1 MSDIETRE
9 IPTRAGLK
17 FTADLAGTIDGP
29 LVLLLHGFPES
40 RHSWRAALPALAAAG
55 YRAIAPD
62 QRGYSPG
69 ARPDPADLSHYA
81 FDRLVADAIE
91 IAAAAGH
98 EGKRFH
104 LVGHDWGGQVSWGVA
119 GKHPERL
126 ASLTILSRP
135 HPSSFRRALLKEDG
149 DQKHRSRHHRAF
161 LDPGTGKMLLEDN
174 ARRLRE
180 GLFGQGVPKAALEEH
195 LSVLGNPEA
204 LEAAL
209 AWYRANK
216 GLAADIGTIQVP
228 TLYIWGDADATVGP
242 DAAYGTG
249 EFVGAAY
256 AMEVLPGVGHFVMD
270 QAPAKATE
278 LMLAHL
284 KKHPV

>member
-1 MSDIETRE
+1 VDSTGIKTRS
-9 IPTRAGLK
+9 GLT
-17 FTADLAGTIDGP
+17 FTADVSGPAGGP

-55 YRAIAPD
+55 YRAVAPD

-69 ARPDPADLSHYA
+69 ARPDPEDLSNYA
-81 FDRLVADAIE
+81 FDRLVGDVIE
-91 IAAAAGH
+91 IAAAAGYD
-98 EGKRFH
+98 GKRFH

-161 LDPGTGKMLLEDN
+161 LDPGTGKMLLEEN

-180 GLFGQGVPKAALEEH
+180 GLFGQGVPKAALDDH
-195 LSVLGNPEA
+195 LSVLGNPAA

-209 AWYRANK
+209 AWYRSNK
-216 GLAADIGTIQVP
+216 GLAADIGTIEVP

-256 AMEVLPGVGHFVMD
+256 AMEVLPSVGHFVMD
-270 QAPAKATE
+270 QAPGKATD

>member
-1 MSDIETRE
+1 VTETTSIR
-9 IPTRAGLK
+9 TGSGLA
-17 FTADLAGTIDGP
+17 FTADVSGPATGP

-40 RHSWRAALPALAAAG
+40 RHSWRAALPALAKAG
-55 YRAIAPD
+55 YRAVAPD
-62 QRGYSPG
+62 QRGYSSG
-69 ARPDPADLSHYA
+69 ARPDPTDLANYA
-81 FDRLVADAIE
+81 FDKLVNDVIE
-91 IAAAAGH
+91 IAASAGH

-119 GKHPERL
+119 AKHPERL

-135 HPSSFRRALLKEDG
+135 HPQSFRRALLKEDG

-161 LDPGTGKMLLEDN
+161 LDPETGRMLLEDN

-180 GLFGQGVPKAALEEH
+180 GLFGQGVPEAALQQH
-195 LSVLGNPEA
+195 LSVLGNPQA

-216 GLAADIGTIQVP
+216 GLAVDIGTIQVP

-242 DAAYGTG
+242 DAAHGTQ

-270 QAPAKATE
+270 QASAKTTE

-284 KKHPV
+284 AKHPV

>member
-1 MSDIETRE
+1 VDSTGIKTGS
-9 IPTRAGLK
+9 GLT
-17 FTADLAGTIDGP
+17 FTADVSGPAGGP

-55 YRAIAPD
+55 YRAVAPD
-62 QRGYSPG
+62 QRGYSPA
-69 ARPDPADLSHYA
+69 ARPDPAELSNYA
-81 FDRLVADAIE
+81 FDRLVADVLE
-91 IAAAAGH
+91 IAAAAGYD
-98 EGKRFH
+98 GKRFH

-161 LDPGTGKMLLEDN
+161 LEPETGKMLLADN
-174 ARRLRE
+174 ARRLRD
-180 GLFGQGVPKAALEEH
+180 GLFGQGVPAAALDEH
-195 LSVLGNPEA
+195 LSVLGKPEA
-204 LEAAL
+204 IEAAF

-216 GLAADIGTIQVP
+216 GLAADIGTIRVP
-228 TLYIWGDADATVGP
+228 TLYIWGDVDATVGP

-249 EFVGAAY
+249 EFVSAAY
-256 AMEVLPGVGHFVMD
+256 AMEVLPSVGHFVMD
-270 QAPAKATE
+270 QAPAKATD
-278 LMLAHL
+278 LLLAHL
-284 KKHPV
+284 QKHPV

>member
-1 MSDIETRE
+1 VESKGIKTRS
-9 IPTRAGLK
+9 GLT
-17 FTADLAGTIDGP
+17 FTADVAGSAGGP

-55 YRAIAPD
+55 YRAVAPD

-69 ARPDPADLSHYA
+69 ARPDPAELSNYA
-81 FDRLVADAIE
+81 FDRLIDDVLE
-91 IAAAAGH
+91 IAAAAGYD
-98 EGKRFH
+98 GKRFH

-161 LDPGTGKMLLEDN
+161 LEPETGKMLLADN
-174 ARRLRE
+174 ARPLRD
-180 GLFGQGVPKAALEEH
+180 GLFGQGVPTAALEEH
-195 LSVLGNPEA
+195 LSVLGNPAA

-209 AWYRANK
+209 AWYRSNK
-216 GLAADIGTIQVP
+216 GLAADIGTIKVP

-249 EFVGAAY
+249 EFISAAY
-256 AMEVLPGVGHFVMD
+256 AMEVLPSVGHFVMD
-270 QAPAKATE
+270 QAPAKATG

>member
-1 MSDIETRE
+1 VDSTSIETRS
-9 IPTRAGLK
+9 GLT
-17 FTADLAGTIDGP
+17 FTADVSGPAGGP

-40 RHSWRAALPALAAAG
+40 RHSWRAALPTLAAAG
-55 YRAIAPD
+55 YRAVAPD

-69 ARPDPADLSHYA
+69 ARPDPADLSNYA
-81 FDRLVADAIE
+81 FDRLVNDAIE
-91 IAAAAGH
+91 IAAAAGYD
-98 EGKRFH
+98 GKRFH

-135 HPSSFRRALLKEDG
+135 HPSAFRRALLKEDG

-161 LDPGTGKMLLEDN
+161 LEPETGKLLLADN
-174 ARRLRE
+174 ARRLRD
-180 GLFGQGVPKAALEEH
+180 GLFGQGVPAAALEEH

-209 AWYRANK
+209 AWYRSNK
-216 GLAADIGTIQVP
+216 GLAADIGTIEVP

-256 AMEVLPGVGHFVMD
+256 GMEVLPSVGHFVMD
-270 QAPAKATE
+270 QAPAKATD